1 MMDKVETAEE
11 AVVRILRG
19 SREAVDR
26 LWDKVGYV
34 SSEEVHS
41 LVCALDELA
50 MVAIRERKEAIS
62 WRDRYFEMMKE
73 MEGGEQ

>member
-1 MMDKVETAEE
+1 MDKVETVEE

-26 LWDKVGYV
+26 LWDKVGYEA
-34 SSEEVHS
+34 SEEVHS

-50 MVAIRERKEAIS
+50 MVALRESKAAKS
-62 WRDRYFEMMKE
+62 WRDGYFEMKKE
-73 MEGGEQ
+73 MEGGER